1 MKIYFHKIIL
11 HFLVKFYPKLF
22 GRYLREYFEV
32 SRKYRNIENEITVR
46 CSKSLYP
53 KLINI
58 LKIIKLLGQMGCSRR
73 LVLLDADIKK
83 DKTNTEWF
91 IDGDGSDKIKEIK

>member
-1 MKIYFHKIIL
+1 MQIYFHKNL
-11 HFLVKFYPKLF
+11 LYLLVKFYPRLF
-22 GRYLREYFEV
+22 KRYFDEYLKID
-32 SRKYRNIENEITVR
+32 RQDRTIENEITVK

-53 KLINI
+53 KLTSI
-58 LKIIKLLGQMGCSRR
+58 LKIIKLLGQMGCSRK